1 MYESYEELMER
12 KLAMTQDKRDRRQG
26 SLIFDAMGPNAAET
40 AAFYADLTML
50 ENRTFAD
57 TATGDDLTRRCAERG
72 VMRKEATK
80 ATFYGSFT
88 DAEGE
93 AYPLKQGERFYLEPY
108 YYQVLM
114 EENGRVVLECETA
127 GEDGNSYLGTLL
139 PVNHLEGLAEAKL
152 TELRTDG
159 EDAES
164 DDMLRKRYMD
174 SFSADAFGGNIADY
188 KLKVGALQNVGG
200 VKVYPVWQGGGT
212 VKLVIIDQG
221 WKAPTEMELEALQ
234 KEIDPEKRGEGYGL
248 APIGHKVTV
257 EGVTEVKCNISMEI
271 TWQADADT
279 ESGKREIQERIEA
292 YLLELRKTW
301 AEAEYLIVRI
311 SYLESAALA
320 ATGVLDVQN
329 CTINGWILQPG
340 CTSPERKCI
349 WQRETDRCYGASG
362 KRGVCKLHYPC
373 FRLCS

>member
-50 ENRTFAD
+50 EDRTFAD

-72 VMRKEATK
+72 VIRKEATK
-80 ATFYGSFT
+80 ATFYGSFV

-174 SFSADAFGGNIADY
+174 SFSADAFGGNVADY

-200 VKVYPVWQGGGT
+200 VKVYPVWRGGGT

-234 KEIDPEKRGEGYGL
+234 KEIDPEKRGEGYGM
-248 APIGHKVTV
+248 APIGHRVTV
-257 EGVTEVKCNISMEI
+257 AGVTEVKCNVSMEI
-271 TWQADADT
+271 TWQAD
-279 ESGKREIQERIEA
+279 
-292 YLLELRKTW
+292 
-301 AEAEYLIVRI
+301 VRI

-329 CTINGWILQPG
+329 CTINGQGSNLQMEADEIPVLG
-340 CTSPERKCI
+340 EF
-349 WQRETDRCYGASG
+349 EVVA
-362 KRGVCKLHYPC
+362 
-373 FRLCS
+373 

>member
-1 MYESYEELMER
+1 
-12 KLAMTQDKRDRRQG
+12 
-26 SLIFDAMGPNAAET
+26 
-40 AAFYADLTML
+40 
-50 ENRTFAD
+50 
-57 TATGDDLTRRCAERG
+57 
-72 VMRKEATK
+72 
-80 ATFYGSFT
+80 
-88 DAEGE
+88 
-93 AYPLKQGERFYLEPY
+93 
-108 YYQVLM
+108 M

-234 KEIDPEKRGEGYGL
+234 KEIDPERRGEGYGI

-329 CTINGWILQPG
+329 CTINGQESNLQMQADEIPVLEG
-340 CTSPERKCI
+340 FEVV
-349 WQRETDRCYGASG
+349 A
-362 KRGVCKLHYPC
+362 
-373 FRLCS
+373 